1 MENPLLDLLEK
12 LRSCTH
18 RAPVDRVRK
27 SDPTKWARLCTCLDT
42 LTDAQCAINAYRGI
56 ESNAEK
62 AELYLQTYGVL
73 QAMILQQ
80 DALANIAE
88 VFEMNEDP
96 RKNSCIKAIRDI
108 RNKIAGHPTEMFTK
122 EKGVHTY
129 HRIVQYT
136 LSPVGFETIEDSHDK
151 EPIRERINLSKVTL
165 QNEQILSNFLIEILG
180 HLEKLWSNHANQH
193 NNTKLAQIISKEMI
207 DELAETESNMQDDCG
222 GIERLNPHIDAI
234 SSGKREIISELERRG
249 IDRDNASGMWWSID
263 HLELVVH
270 IMQTRLGIPQCE
282 VLANIKSETSAW
294 IEVLCSEMQDICC
307 KIGGS
312 SSLEKVSTNR
322 INSMRIYDIPKLFE
336 AIDQHQPIEFTLAIV
351 KSIKCAILDVALGEA
366 NGNDELS
373 QYSHDLNRMTEI
385 TQVLEHCI
393 RSERFEAHT
402 EWAGTAIDLVICLR
416 FLKKCLTEIHEF
428 SLEIDSE
435 YSSRLF
441 PVDHDAD

>member
-1 MENPLLDLLEK
+1 MENPLSDLLEK
-12 LRSCTH
+12 LRSCTN

-42 LTDAQCAINAYRGI
+42 LTDAQCAINAYRDI
-56 ESNAEK
+56 EINAEK
-62 AELYLQTYGVL
+62 AELYLRTYGVL

-80 DALANIAE
+80 DALANVAE
-88 VFEMNEDP
+88 VFEMKEDP
-96 RKNSCIKAIRDI
+96 RKNSCIKTIRDI

-136 LSPVGFETIEDSHDK
+136 LSPVGFKTVAYSHDK
-151 EPIRERINLSKVTL
+151 EPIRECINLSKVTL
-165 QNEQILSNFLIEILG
+165 KNEQLLSNFLIKILG
-180 HLEKLWSNHANQH
+180 HLEKIWSDHANQY

-207 DELAETESNMQDDCG
+207 DELAEIELNMQDESG

-234 SSGKREIISELERRG
+234 SSGKREIVSELERRG
-249 IDRDNASGMWWSID
+249 IDRDDASGMWWSID
-263 HLELVVH
+263 RLELVVH
-270 IMQTRLGIPQCE
+270 IMQTRLGTSQCE
-282 VLANIKSETSAW
+282 VPVNFKSETSGW
-294 IEVLCSEMQDICC
+294 IEVLCSELQDICC
-307 KIGGS
+307 NIGAS
-312 SSLEKVSTNR
+312 STLEKVSRNR
-322 INSMRIYDIPKLFE
+322 VNSMRVHDIPKLFE
-336 AIDQHQPIEFTLAIV
+336 AIDQHQAIEFTLAIV
-351 KSIKCAILDVALGEA
+351 KSVKCAILDVALGEA
-366 NGNDELS
+366 IENDEHS
-373 QYSHDLNRMTEI
+373 QYSHDLNRMMEI

-402 EWAGTAIDLVICLR
+402 EWTGTAIDLVICLR

-435 YSSRLF
+435 YSSGLF